1 MYKYNEDNLI
11 EQPTKQLFAELNDE
25 LQGLNAEAR
34 ELEERI
40 GANVQQ
46 LLRE

>member
-1 MYKYNEDNLI
+1 MALEAENDFDFNERL
-11 EQPTKQLFAELNDE
+11 TELNDE

-40 GANVQQ
+40 GANIQG
-46 LLRE
+46 LLRS